1 MQLRA
6 IGDIIFADVFGKRT
20 NRHAV
25 YCSHA
30 IEWDQ
35 TCVDRI
41 RNKVPCATAK
51 ALRMRTQHTGD
62 TYCRSKRFSLN
73 WTTKWPIV
81 CR

>member
-51 ALRMRTQHTGD
+51 ALRCVHNIQVI
-62 TYCRSKRFSLN
+62 
-73 WTTKWPIV
+73 PIV
-81 CR
+81 GQNDFP